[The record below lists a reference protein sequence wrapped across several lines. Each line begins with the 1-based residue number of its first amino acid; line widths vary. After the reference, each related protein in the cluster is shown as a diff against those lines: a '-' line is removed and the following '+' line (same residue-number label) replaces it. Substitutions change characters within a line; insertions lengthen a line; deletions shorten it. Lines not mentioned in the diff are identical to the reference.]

1 MKPWLVIVV
10 EEGDLRNRAAGP
22 GLYAE
27 RALRLSRWIRT
38 WGKGKYLV
46 ETEETA
52 GDAIVRLLANL
63 GPNERGT
70 IVFISQVHAP
80 VAEGLAKAYGERANL
95 FVWSGGMSGR
105 EPSRAAPHN
114 PRIAFAGEVLP
125 DNLDAFIR

>member
-10 EEGDLRNRAAGP
+10 EEGDPRNRAAGP

-52 GDAIVRLLANL
+52 DHAIVRLLANL
-63 GPNERGT
+63 GPNERET

-80 VAEGLAKAYGERANL
+80 VAEGLAKAYSERANL
-95 FVWSGGMSGR
+95 FVWSVGAAMGR
-105 EPSRAAPHN
+105 SARLAPDN
-114 PRIAFAGEVLP
+114 PRVAFAGTVTPE
-125 DNLDAFIR
+125 NLDSFIR